1 MDFSPWTLFRPPGDV
16 KSATSP
22 TIHFNSNS
30 WQGCT
35 SCVVQQGAHITF
47 QHILTSFCLHR
58 LSDQLICNEDGGW
71 RYFPSDFL
79 PKFIIKFCL
88 RVWVWILTVLYV
100 IQAILYFIGAISA
113 SVNID
118 EVKNLSLQFG
128 NSWLHHIGVISQVHT
143 DVKDRAIGVL
153 VFFWIITVL
162 DMIASISII
171 GALV

>member
-1 MDFSPWTLFRPPGDV
+1 MSFVGGLGEGRGGGRPIMDFSPWTLFRPPGDV

-35 SCVVQQGAHITF
+35 SCVVQQGANITF
-47 QHILTSFCLHR
+47 QHILTSFCIYC
-58 LSDQLICNEDGGW
+58 SSEQLICNEGCGW
-71 RYFPSDFL
+71 RYFPSDFF

-118 EVKNLSLQFG
+118 EVKNL
-128 NSWLHHIGVISQVHT
+128 WL
-143 DVKDRAIGVL
+143 
-153 VFFWIITVL
+153 
-162 DMIASISII
+162 
-171 GALV
+171 

>member
-1 MDFSPWTLFRPPGDV
+1 MTDVYTCTQAFTWVEYELGKKITKSPWCNTFPCLLWVGWGKEGDGGGRPIMDFSPWTLFRPPGDV

-35 SCVVQQGAHITF
+35 SCVVQQGANITF
-47 QHILTSFCLHR
+47 QHILTSFCIYR
-58 LSDQLICNEDGGW
+58 SCDQLICNEGCRW
-71 RYFPSDFL
+71 RYLPSDFL

-118 EVKNLSLQFG
+118 EVKNLWS
-128 NSWLHHIGVISQVHT
+128 
-143 DVKDRAIGVL
+143 
-153 VFFWIITVL
+153 
-162 DMIASISII
+162 
-171 GALV
+171 

>member
-1 MDFSPWTLFRPPGDV
+1 M
-16 KSATSP
+16 
-22 TIHFNSNS
+22 
-30 WQGCT
+30 
-35 SCVVQQGAHITF
+35 
-47 QHILTSFCLHR
+47 
-58 LSDQLICNEDGGW
+58 
-71 RYFPSDFL
+71 PSDFL
-79 PKFIIKFCL
+79 PKFIIKFWL